1 MYESNLNETIFH
13 AKILIDFRNDR
24 NMNYRHHFHAGNFA
38 DVMKHVLLLQILTR
52 LNQKDKPYRYIDT
65 HGGAGKYDLSTSEA
79 QKSGEFLNG
88 ILRLVKLDDSIK
100 RNAPEGVQQYLK
112 IVEKMREGSGKGAYP
127 GSPWFALEGMREID
141 KATIFEMQRDVFQ
154 QLYYNVRDKR
164 AGLHERDAYE
174 GLFGV
179 IPPKEKR
186 GLVMIDPPYEVERKD
201 FPQLVDLIATAYKK
215 WPTGVF
221 AIWYPIKDRAMIE
234 RFEKKMI
241 KTGIRRQL
249 ICEVCVWPDDTPV
262 GLNGCGLLVI
272 NPPWKFSEDADEA
285 LQWLF
290 PHLRMSENGGHAAV
304 RWLVGE

>member
-1 MYESNLNETIFH
+1 
-13 AKILIDFRNDR
+13 
-24 NMNYRHHFHAGNFA
+24 MNYRHHFHAGNFA

-65 HGGAGKYDLSTSEA
+65 HGGAGKYDLSTSAA

-88 ILRLVKLDDSIK
+88 IHRLVKLDDSIK
-100 RNAPEGVQQYLK
+100 RNAPEGVKQYLD

-127 GSPWFALEGMREID
+127 GSPWFALEGMRETD

-154 QLYYNVRDKR
+154 QLYMNIRDKR

-174 GLFGV
+174 GLLGV

-186 GLVMIDPPYEVERKD
+186 GLVMIDPPYELERKD
-201 FPQLVDLIATAYKK
+201 FPQLVELIVAAYKK

-234 RFEKKMI
+234 RFEKKMF

-249 ICEVCVWPDDTPV
+249 VCEVCVWPDDTPV

-290 PHLRMSENGGHAAV
+290 PHLRMNENGGHAAV

>member
-1 MYESNLNETIFH
+1 
-13 AKILIDFRNDR
+13 
-24 NMNYRHHFHAGNFA
+24 MNYRHHFHAGNFA
-38 DVMKHVLLLQILTR
+38 DVMKHVLLLQLLAR
-52 LNQKDKPYRYIDT
+52 LNDKDKPYRYIDT

-79 QKSGEFLNG
+79 QKSGEFLTG
-88 ILRLVKLDDSIK
+88 IHRLVKLDDSIK
-100 RNAPEGVQQYLK
+100 RNAPEGVKQYLK
-112 IVEKMREGSGKGAYP
+112 VVEDMREGSGKGAYP
-127 GSPWFALEGMREID
+127 GSPWFALEGMRDID
-141 KATIFEMQRDVFQ
+141 HATIFEMQRDVFQ
-154 QLYYNVRDKR
+154 QLYYNIRDKR

-174 GLFGV
+174 GLLGV

-201 FPQLVDLIATAYKK
+201 FPQLVELIVAAYKK

-234 RFEKKMI
+234 RFEKKMF
-241 KTGIRRQL
+241 KTGIRRHL
-249 ICEVCVWPDDTPV
+249 VCEICVWPDDTPV

-290 PHLRMSENGGHAAV
+290 PHLRMSDNGGHAAV

>member
-1 MYESNLNETIFH
+1 
-13 AKILIDFRNDR
+13 
-24 NMNYRHHFHAGNFA
+24 MNYRHHFHAGNFA
-38 DVMKHVLLLQILTR
+38 DVMKHVLLLQILAR

-88 ILRLVKLDDSIK
+88 IHRLVKLDDSIK

-164 AGLHERDAYE
+164 AGFHERDAYE

-221 AIWYPIKDRAMIE
+221 AIWYPIKDRAMID

>member
-1 MYESNLNETIFH
+1 
-13 AKILIDFRNDR
+13 
-24 NMNYRHHFHAGNFA
+24 MNYRHHFHAGNFA
-38 DVMKHVLLLQILTR
+38 DVMKHVLLLQLLSR
-52 LNQKDKPYRYIDT
+52 LNTKDKPYRYIDT
-65 HGGAGKYDLSTSEA
+65 HGGAGKYDLSTAEA

-88 ILRLVKLDDSIK
+88 IHRLVKLDDSIK
-100 RNAPEGVQQYLK
+100 RNAPEGVKQYLK
-112 IVEKMREGSGKGAYP
+112 VVEDMRAGSGKGAYP
-127 GSPWFALEGMREID
+127 GSPWFALEGMRDID

-154 QLYYNVRDKR
+154 QLYYNIRDKR
-164 AGLHERDAYE
+164 AGLHERNAYE
-174 GLFGV
+174 GLLGV

-201 FPQLVDLIATAYKK
+201 FPQLVELMVAAYKK

-221 AIWYPIKDRAMIE
+221 AVWYPIKDRAMIE

-249 ICEVCVWPDDTPV
+249 VCEICVWPDDTPV

-272 NPPWKFSEDADEA
+272 NPPWKFSQDADEA

-290 PHLRMSENGGHAAV
+290 PHLRMQDTGGHAAV

>member
-1 MYESNLNETIFH
+1 
-13 AKILIDFRNDR
+13 
-24 NMNYRHHFHAGNFA
+24 MNYRHHFHAGNFA

-88 ILRLVKLDDSIK
+88 IHRLVKLDDSIK

-221 AIWYPIKDRAMIE
+221 AIWYPIKDRAMID

-290 PHLRMSENGGHAAV
+290 PHLRMSENVGHAAV

>member
-1 MYESNLNETIFH
+1 MLKYSL
-13 AKILIDFRNDR
+13 ILGMIE
-24 NMNYRHHFHAGNFA
+24 NMNHRHHFHAGNFA

-65 HGGAGKYDLSTSEA
+65 HGGAGNNDLSTSEA
-79 QKSGEFLNG
+79 QKSGEFFNG
-88 ILRLVKLDDSIK
+88 IHRLVKLDDSIK

-112 IVEKMREGSGKGAYP
+112 IVEKMREGSGKGAI
-127 GSPWFALEGMREID
+127 R
-141 KATIFEMQRDVFQ
+141 
-154 QLYYNVRDKR
+154 VRR
-164 AGLHERDAYE
+164 GLHWKACAKSIKPPFLKCSVMYSNSCITTFVTNARAYMSAMRMK
-174 GLFGV
+174 GYLALSTQRKNAV
-179 IPPKEKR
+179 
-186 GLVMIDPPYEVERKD
+186 LVMIDPPYEVERKD

-221 AIWYPIKDRAMIE
+221 AIWYPIKDRAMID

>member
-1 MYESNLNETIFH
+1 
-13 AKILIDFRNDR
+13 
-24 NMNYRHHFHAGNFA
+24 MNYRHHFHAGNFA
-38 DVMKHVLLLQILTR
+38 DVMKHVLLLQILAR

-88 ILRLVKLDDSIK
+88 IHRLVKLDDSIK

-141 KATIFEMQRDVFQ
+141 NATIFEMQRDVFQ

-221 AIWYPIKDRAMIE
+221 AIWYPIKDRAMID

>member
-1 MYESNLNETIFH
+1 
-13 AKILIDFRNDR
+13 
-24 NMNYRHHFHAGNFA
+24 MNYRHHFHAGNFA
-38 DVMKHVLLLQILTR
+38 DVMKHVLLLQILSR
-52 LNQKDKPYRYIDT
+52 LNNKDKPYRYIDT

-88 ILRLVKLDDSIK
+88 IHRLIKLDDSIK
-100 RNAPEGVQQYLK
+100 RNAPEGIQQYLK
-112 IVEKMREGSGKGAYP
+112 IVEKMRESFGKGAYP

-141 KATIFEMQRDVFQ
+141 KATIFEMQRD
-154 QLYYNVRDKR
+154 
-164 AGLHERDAYE
+164 AYE
-174 GLFGV
+174 GLLAV

-186 GLVMIDPPYEVERKD
+186 GLVMIDPPYELERKD
-201 FPQLVDLIATAYKK
+201 FPQLVELIAAAYKK

-221 AIWYPIKDRAMIE
+221 AVWYPIKDRAMIE
-234 RFEKKMI
+234 RFEKKMF

-249 ICEVCVWPDDTPV
+249 ICEICVWPDDTPV

-290 PHLRMSENGGHAAV
+290 PHLRMQETGGHAAV

>member
-1 MYESNLNETIFH
+1 
-13 AKILIDFRNDR
+13 
-24 NMNYRHHFHAGNFA
+24 
-38 DVMKHVLLLQILTR
+38 LLQLLTR
-52 LNQKDKPYRYIDT
+52 LNAKDKPYRYVDT

-88 ILRLVKLDDSIK
+88 IHRLVKLDDSVK
-100 RNAPEGVQQYLK
+100 RTAPEGVQQYLK
-112 IVEKMREGSGKGAYP
+112 IVEKMRSNFGKGAYP
-127 GSPWFALEGMREID
+127 GSPWFALEGMRDID

-154 QLYYNVRDKR
+154 QLRHNIHDKR

-174 GLFGV
+174 GLLGV

-186 GLVMIDPPYEVERKD
+186 GLVMIDPPYELERKD
-201 FPQLVDLIATAYKK
+201 FPQLVELLVAAYKK

-221 AIWYPIKDRAMIE
+221 AVWYPIKDRAMIE
-234 RFEKKMI
+234 RFEKKMF

-249 ICEVCVWPDDTPV
+249 VCEVCVWPDDTPV

-290 PHLRMSENGGHAAV
+290 PHLRMQENGGHAAV

>member
-1 MYESNLNETIFH
+1 
-13 AKILIDFRNDR
+13 
-24 NMNYRHHFHAGNFA
+24 MNYRHHFHAGNFA
-38 DVMKHVLLLQILTR
+38 DVMKHVLLLQLLSR
-52 LNQKDKPYRYIDT
+52 LNTKDKPYRYIDT
-65 HGGAGKYDLSTSEA
+65 HGGAGKYDLSTAEA

-88 ILRLVKLDDSIK
+88 IHRLVKLDDSIK
-100 RNAPEGVQQYLK
+100 RNAPEGVKQYLK
-112 IVEKMREGSGKGAYP
+112 VVEDMRAGSGKGAYP
-127 GSPWFALEGMREID
+127 GSPWFALECMRDID

-154 QLYYNVRDKR
+154 QLYYNIRDKR
-164 AGLHERDAYE
+164 AGLHERNAYE
-174 GLFGV
+174 GLLGV

-186 GLVMIDPPYEVERKD
+186 GLVMIDPPYEIERKD
-201 FPQLVDLIATAYKK
+201 FPQLVELMVAAYKK

-221 AIWYPIKDRAMIE
+221 AVWYPIKDRAMIE

-249 ICEVCVWPDDTPV
+249 VCEICVWPDDTPV

-272 NPPWKFSEDADEA
+272 NPPWKFSQDADEA

-290 PHLRMSENGGHAAV
+290 PHLRMQDTGGHAAV

>member
-1 MYESNLNETIFH
+1 
-13 AKILIDFRNDR
+13 
-24 NMNYRHHFHAGNFA
+24 MNYRHHFHAGNFA

-88 ILRLVKLDDSIK
+88 IHRLVKLDDSIK

-221 AIWYPIKDRAMIE
+221 AIWYPIKDRAMID
-234 RFEKKMI
+234 RCEKKMI

>member
-1 MYESNLNETIFH
+1 
-13 AKILIDFRNDR
+13 
-24 NMNYRHHFHAGNFA
+24 MNYRHHFHAGNFA

-65 HGGAGKYDLSTSEA
+65 HGGAGKYDLSTSAA
-79 QKSGEFLNG
+79 QKSGEFLTG
-88 ILRLVKLDDSIK
+88 IHRLVKLDDSIK
-100 RNAPEGVQQYLK
+100 RNAPEGVKQYLD

-127 GSPWFALEGMREID
+127 GSPWFALEGMRETD

-154 QLYYNVRDKR
+154 QLYINIRDRR

-174 GLFGV
+174 GLLGV

-201 FPQLVDLIATAYKK
+201 FPQLVELIVAAYKK
-215 WPTGVF
+215 WPTGCF

-234 RFEKKMI
+234 RFEKKMF

-249 ICEVCVWPDDTPV
+249 VCEVCVWPDDTPV

-272 NPPWKFSEDADEA
+272 NPPWKFSQDADEA

>member
-1 MYESNLNETIFH
+1 
-13 AKILIDFRNDR
+13 
-24 NMNYRHHFHAGNFA
+24 MNYRHHFHAGNFA
-38 DVMKHVLLLQILTR
+38 DVMKHVLLLQLLSR
-52 LNQKDKPYRYIDT
+52 LNTKDKPYRYIDT
-65 HGGAGKYDLSTSEA
+65 HGGAGKYDLSTAEA

-88 ILRLVKLDDSIK
+88 IHRLVKLDDSIK
-100 RNAPEGVQQYLK
+100 RNAPEGVKQYLK
-112 IVEKMREGSGKGAYP
+112 VVEDMRAGSGKGAYP
-127 GSPWFALEGMREID
+127 GSPWFALEGMRDID
-141 KATIFEMQRDVFQ
+141 QATIFEMQRDVFQ
-154 QLYYNVRDKR
+154 QLYYNIRDKR
-164 AGLHERDAYE
+164 AGLHERNAYE
-174 GLFGV
+174 GLLGV

-201 FPQLVDLIATAYKK
+201 FPQLVELMVAAYKK

-221 AIWYPIKDRAMIE
+221 AVWYPIKDRAMIE

-249 ICEVCVWPDDTPV
+249 VCEICVWPDDTPV

-272 NPPWKFSEDADEA
+272 NPPWKFSQDADEA

-290 PHLRMSENGGHAAV
+290 PHLRMQETGGHAAV

>member
-1 MYESNLNETIFH
+1 
-13 AKILIDFRNDR
+13 
-24 NMNYRHHFHAGNFA
+24 MNYRHHFHAGNFA

-88 ILRLVKLDDSIK
+88 IHRLVKLDDSIK

-221 AIWYPIKDRAMIE
+221 AIWYPIKDRAMID

-249 ICEVCVWPDDTPV
+249 ICEVCVWADDTPV

>member
-1 MYESNLNETIFH
+1 
-13 AKILIDFRNDR
+13 
-24 NMNYRHHFHAGNFA
+24 MNYRHHFHAGNFA
-38 DVMKHVLLLQILTR
+38 DVMKHVLLLQLLTR
-52 LNQKDKPYRYIDT
+52 LNSKDKPYRYIDT
-65 HGGAGKYDLSTSEA
+65 HGGAGQYDLSSAPA
-79 QKSGEFLNG
+79 QKSGEFLTG
-88 ILRLVKLDDSIK
+88 IHRLVKLDDSVK

-112 IVEKMREGSGKGAYP
+112 LVESMRSQQGQGAYP
-127 GSPWFALEGMREID
+127 GSPWFALQGMRDID
-141 KATIFEMQRDVFQ
+141 KATVFEMQRDVFQ
-154 QLYYNVRDKR
+154 QLHDNIRDSR

-174 GLFGV
+174 GLLAV

-186 GLVMIDPPYEVERKD
+186 GLVMIDPPYELERKD
-201 FPQLVDLIATAYKK
+201 FPQLVELLQNAYKK

-221 AIWYPIKDRAMIE
+221 AVWYPIKDRAMIE
-234 RFEKKMI
+234 RFEKKMM

-249 ICEVCVWPDDTPV
+249 ICEICVWPDDTPV

-290 PHLRMSENGGHAAV
+290 PHLRMQEIGGHAAV

>member
-1 MYESNLNETIFH
+1 
-13 AKILIDFRNDR
+13 
-24 NMNYRHHFHAGNFA
+24 MNYRHHFHAGNFA

-79 QKSGEFLNG
+79 QTSGAFLNG
-88 ILRLVKLDDSIK
+88 IHRLVKLDDSIK

-221 AIWYPIKDRAMIE
+221 AIWYPIKDRAMID

-272 NPPWKFSEDADEA
+272 NPPWKFSEDADES